1 MDQDGP
7 RWTRE
12 QVEANTV
19 LKCQYVYGV
28 QANWVINHLRII
40 SSFIRLQKI
49 VKYTKPILIWGMNT
63 SLVPDRFQN
72 VQTNY

>member
-1 MDQDGP
+1 MLDGP

-28 QANWVINHLRII
+28 QAN
-40 SSFIRLQKI
+40 
-49 VKYTKPILIWGMNT
+49 
-63 SLVPDRFQN
+63 
-72 VQTNY
+72 